1 MSLLEKMENNLQGE
15 QDFLTG
21 RLRIGSLNQFG
32 KQHLAGWIAEFAKQ
46 YPHLNIELLLSDS
59 KVDLMEQ
66 ELDFSFQ
73 IEVPLEIDYCS
84 VPLIQGKKIYCAS
97 PEYFK
102 KFGIPDNPYSL
113 ADHHCLCLIR
123 NRHTFSEWPF
133 MENGKNTIVKVS
145 PQLSSSSS
153 EIVHQWVLA
162 GQGIA
167 YKLNWD
173 IQADLSSGKIVECLT
188 EFNPLHR
195 NLYMVYRENNSTQ
208 LKYKYFIDFI
218 KNKFLILRNSVL

>member
-1 MSLLEKMENNLQGE
+1 
-15 QDFLTG
+15 
-21 RLRIGSLNQFG
+21 
-32 KQHLAGWIAEFAKQ
+32 
-46 YPHLNIELLLSDS
+46 
-59 KVDLMEQ
+59 MEQ

-113 ADHHCLCLIR
+113 ADHHCLCSDQKSAD
-123 NRHTFSEWPF
+123 TFSEWPF

-167 YKLNWD
+167 IN
-173 IQADLSSGKIVECLT
+173 
-188 EFNPLHR
+188 
-195 NLYMVYRENNSTQ
+195 
-208 LKYKYFIDFI
+208 
-218 KNKFLILRNSVL
+218 

>member
-1 MSLLEKMENNLQGE
+1 
-15 QDFLTG
+15 
-21 RLRIGSLNQFG
+21 
-32 KQHLAGWIAEFAKQ
+32 
-46 YPHLNIELLLSDS
+46 
-59 KVDLMEQ
+59 
-66 ELDFSFQ
+66 
-73 IEVPLEIDYCS
+73 
-84 VPLIQGKKIYCAS
+84 
-97 PEYFK
+97 
-102 KFGIPDNPYSL
+102 
-113 ADHHCLCLIR
+113 
-123 NRHTFSEWPF
+123 

-195 NLYMVYRENNSTQ
+195 NLYMVYLENNSTQ

-218 KNKFLILRNSVL
+218 KNKFLILKNSVL